1 MSHIVLTVNDKPV
14 YDSKTNPNIEPINI
28 SSTAPLPSADSVKKP
43 IEYEKIK
50 KPQNGKDYFYLTTKI
65 NEKTGFMENDVWKKS
80 KLQNTSW
87 KDHGPNGSTEWY
99 EMADGNFT
107 TELYIEKV
115 SGGGK
120 RRNQKSRK
128 QKRRVR
134 KSRRNRRR

>member
-43 IEYEKIK
+43 IEYEKVK
-50 KPQNGKDYFYLTTKI
+50 FPEEGKEYFYLTTKI
-65 NEKTGFMENDVWKKS
+65 NEDTGLTENGDYIKS
-80 KLQNTSW
+80 ILKNIGY
-87 KDHGPNGSTEWY
+87 DDYGPNGSY
-99 EMADGNFT
+99 KFFKMADNQ
-107 TELYIEKV
+107 KV
-115 SGGGK
+115 SILYRIKMPGGGK